1 MYKNEHIFEFYLKN
15 NNKKDKKVSEDLSE
29 ASRKILSCILA
40 LGYNSEYQE
49 LEFDIEKVIKM
60 IMFDNTRFNML
71 STQESI
77 AELLNELKENKTLES
92 QIANKCLNFE
102 LTIASQEIRNNLEDL
117 YKKYLTLAYTPRLS
131 HHVNIDKNYLFE
143 GYENVLDHIYGT
155 LLLALGI
162 QSEYKYCLDYKKLF
176 STLLL
181 HETDEILL
189 GDDLCK
195 LKIHHGELPEK
206 NKEAISSVLE
216 KLRKEKEYIS
226 QIIDYKRRSDITMEY
241 ALLINQLEFIM
252 QTKMYE
258 VRGMYNRQGRF
269 DKIYDA
275 TKENF
280 YTIPCLRGVL
290 EKTKKL

>member
-1 MYKNEHIFEFYLKN
+1 MCKNENIFEFYLKN
-15 NNKKDKKVSEDLSE
+15 NNKKDKKENEELSE
-29 ASRKILSCILA
+29 ASKKVLSCILA
-40 LGYNSEYQE
+40 LGYDSEYPQ
-49 LEFDIEKVIKM
+49 LQIDIEKVIKM
-60 IMFDNTRFNML
+60 IMFENTRFNML
-71 STQESI
+71 SIQEKIS
-77 AELLNELKENKTLES
+77 ELLEELKSNETLES
-92 QIANKCLNFE
+92 QTANKCLSIE
-102 LTIASQEIRNNLEDL
+102 LPIDSQEIRNIIEDM

-131 HHVNIDKNYLFE
+131 HHINLNKNYMFD
-143 GYENVLDHIYGT
+143 GYENVLEHIYGT
-155 LLLALGI
+155 LLLALGV
-162 QSEYKYCLDYKKLF
+162 QSEYNYCLDYERLY

-181 HETDEILL
+181 HETDEIIL
-189 GDDLCK
+189 GDDPCK
-195 LKIHHGELPEK
+195 LKITHGELPEK
-206 NKEAISSVLE
+206 NKEAISDVLA

-258 VRGMYNRQGRF
+258 VRGMYNSNGQF
-269 DKIYDA
+269 DRIYER